1 MKLSKRTAILLA
13 GLAIVILIGAVVGVM
28 QMNASRAAS
37 INAFDT
43 VTVRRDTLV
52 ATVNATGALGP
63 LREAQLAFSA
73 TGPLAQLNVK
83 QGDLVQTGQVLAKL
97 DTRSLDLQLVQA
109 EANLTAAQAKL
120 DQLKTPS
127 PADVAAAQAAVTSAE
142 AGLAQL
148 KNPSPN
154 DLLAAKADVDK
165 AAAAVARAQAD
176 YDRIGGAS
184 NSFIAMTPQSLALQQ
199 ATLDYQKATALFNS
213 KFSPT
218 DSQLKQ
224 AQASLEQARA
234 NLSRLT
240 SPSANDVKGAQ
251 AAVDQSRAARDLA
264 QARVDDAIIRAPFAG
279 LVTRVDLDL
288 GSFVTAGRAIIV
300 VADTAT
306 LQVKLNIDETDIARV
321 QNGQD
326 VTIGLDAYPDAT
338 LNARV
343 SDVASTATTVQ
354 GVVNYVVTVSIN
366 PGNVPVKIGM
376 TANAN
381 IVVARKE
388 NVLLVPNRAVRA
400 TSSKRFATIQKADG
414 TTQEIEVKL
423 GMANDLETEVLGG
436 LNEGQTLVVSFT
448 QQNPFGGGPFGGSR

>member
-1 MKLSKRTAILLA
+1 MKFSKRAAVIMA
-13 GLAIVILIGAVVGVM
+13 GLAIVILIGGVVAVM
-28 QMNASRAAS
+28 QMNASRAATL
-37 INAFDT
+37 NAFDT
-43 VTVRRDTLV
+43 ATVRRDTLV
-52 ATVNATGALGP
+52 ATVNATGAISP

-73 TGPLAQLNVK
+73 TGSLAQMNVK
-83 QGDLVQTGQVLAKL
+83 QGDRVPAGQVLAKL
-97 DTRSLDLQLVQA
+97 DTRALDLQLAQA
-109 EANLTAAQAKL
+109 EANLVAAQAKL
-120 DQLKTPS
+120 DQLKS
-127 PADVAAAQAAVTSAE
+127 PASADVAAAQAAVTSAE
-142 AGLAQL
+142 AALAQL

-165 AAAAVARAQAD
+165 AAAAVHRAQAD

-184 NSFIAMTPQSLALQQ
+184 NPFIAMTPQALALQQ

-218 DSQLKQ
+218 ESALKQ
-224 AQASLEQARA
+224 AQANIEQARA

-240 SPSANDVKGAQ
+240 NPSANDLKGAQ
-251 AAVDQSRAARDLA
+251 ATIDQTRAARDLA
-264 QARVDDAIIRAPFAG
+264 QARVGDAIIRAPFDG

-288 GSFVTAGRAIIV
+288 GSFVAAGRAIIV
-300 VADTAT
+300 VADTST

-321 QNGQD
+321 QKDQD

-366 PGNVPVKIGM
+366 PGAVPVKIGM

-400 TSSKRFATIQKADG
+400 TSAKRFVTIQKADG

-423 GMANDLETEVLGG
+423 GMANDLETEVVSG

-448 QQNPFGGGPFGGSR
+448 QQNPFGGGPFGGTR